1 MNIIIDKIENESE
14 KPTTP
19 SCFHGAWYHKV
30 FSSKDKWLGIEGT
43 ITLPTVNLTRFDES
57 NRNLETSSIYMG
69 GQAKFESDVGLAYMN
84 AQITKDGD
92 ISTLNICFRP
102 FWRYITDFE
111 ENDAGGYDYERGRNY
126 SSTNLTPNA
135 TTSNCYA
142 MYSPKF
148 SEYYYLPGDKIK
160 IIITYPKK
168 DYMQLKIEVIEIS
181 NNIDSINLRR
191 KYNWK
196 NPENF
201 ESPLF
206 SSPEGDNQLKEFKRV
221 NAIDQRHNEG
231 LPAINTKSS
240 VNNAIWESVYLYR
253 EIKNKVYKVPLN
265 NSRSATM
272 NCPLPDAFEYSQID
286 NKTGASTLNITPY
299 KFIK

>member
-1 MNIIIDKIENESE
+1 MKVYKDKIENEAI
-14 KPTTP
+14 KPITP
-19 SCFHGAWYHKV
+19 KCFHGAWYHKV

-43 ITLPTVNLTRFDES
+43 IVLPTVNLTRIDEN
-57 NRNLETSSIYMG
+57 NRYLETSSIYMG
-69 GQAKFESDVGLAYMN
+69 GQAKYESDVGLAYMN
-84 AQITKDGD
+84 AQISNDGE
-92 ISTLNICFRP
+92 ISTLNTCFRP
-102 FWRYITDFE
+102 FWRYITDSK
-111 ENDAGGYDYERGRNY
+111 ENDAGGYNYETGRNY

-168 DYMQLKIEVIEIS
+168 DYMQLKIEVLEVS
-181 NNIDSINLRR
+181 NDINSINLRK

-196 NPENF
+196 DPQNF
-201 ESPLF
+201 KSPLF
-206 SSPEGDNQLKEFKRV
+206 SSPESDDSIKEFKRV

-240 VNNAIWESVYLYR
+240 VENAKWESVYLYR
-253 EIKNKVYKVPLN
+253 EIKGQVYKVPLN
-265 NSRSATM
+265 NLRSATM
-272 NCPLPDAFEYSQID
+272 NCPDLEAFEYSEIA
-286 NKTGASTLNITPY
+286 NNTGGSTINIYPH
-299 KFIK
+299 KSAK